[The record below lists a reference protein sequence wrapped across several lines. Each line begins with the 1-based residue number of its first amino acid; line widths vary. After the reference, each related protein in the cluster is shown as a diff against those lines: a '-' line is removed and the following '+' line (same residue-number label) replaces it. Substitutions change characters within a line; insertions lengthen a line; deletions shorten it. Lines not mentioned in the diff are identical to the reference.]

1 MRFSLLILLWIV
13 TFSGAF
19 EASANDDWRIVGESE
34 QTGKRTGEIV
44 EKKGYKPPS
53 IAIFIQL
60 EKAFDQAFRADDLE
74 ALSQFY
80 QTNLKSDGQQSL
92 SVLKSA
98 KDIGWGTITLNHG
111 AALSHNAKQSLF
123 LQVPH
128 RFYDKWTADVANHW
142 LLSGRFKVAMT
153 NTVSR
158 HLGRDATPPYNSDFS
173 TAPNN
178 PFVAATR
185 AFIHS
190 FADPLVLQLHGFSPK
205 KRKSVEAQHADLI
218 LSHGANLPHPYLKTL
233 TKAAACIEKDM
244 GLKALVYP
252 KNVRELG
259 GTKNLVGKQLRKKG
273 YFQRFIH
280 IEMSYELRK
289 KLRDSGELSIQLL
302 DCLLGAK

>member
-13 TFSGAF
+13 TFASAF
-19 EASANDDWRIVGESE
+19 EAYANDDWRMVGEKE
-34 QTGKRTGEIV
+34 KKGEKV
-44 EKKGYKPPS
+44 EKKGYKPPN
-53 IAIFIQL
+53 ITTFIQL

-74 ALSQFY
+74 PLSEFY
-80 QTNLKSDGQQSL
+80 QISLKGDGQQSL

-98 KDIGWGTITLNHG
+98 KNIGWGTITLNHS
-111 AALSHNAKQSLF
+111 ATVTNNTEQSLF

-128 RFYDKWTADVANHW
+128 RFFDKWTTDIGSYW
-142 LLSGRFKVAMT
+142 LLSGRFKVAMI

-158 HLGRDATPPYNSDFS
+158 HTGRDATPPYNSDFS

-185 AFIHS
+185 AFINS
-190 FADPLVLQLHGFSPK
+190 FAEPLVLQLHGFSPK
-205 KRKSVEAQHADLI
+205 KRKSDEAKQADLI
-218 LSHGANLPHPYLKTL
+218 LSHGANLPLPYLKTL
-233 TKAAACIEKDM
+233 TTAAACIEKDM

-252 KNVRELG
+252 KNVQELG

-289 KLRDSGELSIQLL
+289 QLRYSNELSIQLL
-302 DCLLGAK
+302 DCIIGTE